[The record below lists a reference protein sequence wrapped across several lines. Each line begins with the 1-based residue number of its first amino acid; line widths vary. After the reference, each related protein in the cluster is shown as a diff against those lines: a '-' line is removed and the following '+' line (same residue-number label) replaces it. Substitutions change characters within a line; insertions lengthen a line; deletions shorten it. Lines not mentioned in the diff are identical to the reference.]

1 MDISVG
7 WLIMLTMVVGA
18 VIGAVVVHALYR
30 RTQEIGPPR
39 PRPKCK
45 PRLRG
50 YTTPPEENV
59 TRTPPPAPPPPPRE
73 PIVWIGIAQAAAGGK
88 AAACIDEALR
98 RYIQTGGSILL
109 RHQAECPSCGAKE
122 DGGGVWLCD
131 ACVDASPNGRVDD
144 PVQELIERAVALK
157 KDFAFCGNCGY
168 LALAADKHRRMGR
181 LVQAKGADDVQ

>member
-59 TRTPPPAPPPPPRE
+59 TRTPPPAPPPPPGANVGRDPWE
-73 PIVWIGIAQAAAGGK
+73 VG
-88 AAACIDEALR
+88 D
-98 RYIQTGGSILL
+98 LL
-109 RHQAECPSCGAKE
+109 RLHVQSGGRLLLVHQPVCKSCGRKE
-122 DGGGVWLCD
+122 EATTGGVWLCD
-131 ACVDASPNGRVDD
+131 ECSK
-144 PVQELIERAVALK
+144 Q
-157 KDFAFCGNCGY
+157 
-168 LALAADKHRRMGR
+168 
-181 LVQAKGADDVQ
+181 